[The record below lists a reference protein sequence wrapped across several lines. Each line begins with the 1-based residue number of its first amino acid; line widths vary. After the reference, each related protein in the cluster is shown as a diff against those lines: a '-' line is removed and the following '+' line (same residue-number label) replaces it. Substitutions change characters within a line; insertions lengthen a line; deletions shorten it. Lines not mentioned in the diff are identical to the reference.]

1 MNLSLLY
8 PLFLIEDEEHK
19 VVENSSKIQGCSH
32 CFILVTLMDM
42 LFDLTQLKISKQI
55 ENAEK
60 NLWLF
65 INTKDAQVFLYYLI
79 SYTFNVINYFI

>member
-1 MNLSLLY
+1 
-8 PLFLIEDEEHK
+8 
-19 VVENSSKIQGCSH
+19 
-32 CFILVTLMDM
+32 MDM
-42 LFDLTQLKISKQI
+42 LFDLTQLKIPKQI

-79 SYTFNVINYFI
+79 SYTFDVINHFI